1 MANLSTNDAI
11 NKANGAAKDLTSSAK
26 DVYNTTSHSLEKM
39 SQAIGEKA
47 GSTVARFSGQA
58 NEYYKT
64 SRDYVAENPVKGIAI
79 AAAAGL
85 VAGSLLSMAFRRR
98 P

>member
-1 MANLSTNDAI
+1 MGNFSANDTM
-11 NKANGAAKDLTSSAK
+11 NKANGAAKDLSASAK
-26 DVYNTTSHSLEKM
+26 DVYNTTSHSLENM
-39 SQAIGEKA
+39 SQSIGEKA
-47 GSTVARFSGQA
+47 GATAARFSDQA

-64 SRDYVAENPVKGIAI
+64 SRDYVVDNPVKGIAI

-85 VAGSLLSMAFRRR
+85 VTGSLLSMVFRRR